1 MKRKLLDTVF
11 LSEKRK
17 RILLLLD
24 RSPRSID
31 GIVDRLETSR
41 QGLLP
46 QIKILIEEKLV
57 EKKNG
62 DIQLT
67 NVGKL
72 LINDIKKIV
81 SNVDVLEIDYDFWTT
96 RDFSAIPEH
105 LFNRLGDIYPCQIRK
120 PEINEMFELDSDILK
135 GMYTSKY
142 VAACASFIH
151 PSYPSVFQELNKSGT
166 DTSVLLTE
174 NAIQKL
180 ETEFKEGYD
189 LFLQSENSEICAL
202 EELKI
207 PAIVVTD
214 NFILLW
220 LFNEKGNFEPKHIVS
235 TAESAINWGKEFVDH
250 YKKDASEVTGI
261 MYSN

>member
-1 MKRKLLDTVF
+1 MRRKLLDTVF

-24 RSPRSID
+24 MSPRSIEY
-31 GIVDRLETSR
+31 IVDKLETSR

-46 QIKILIEEKLV
+46 QIKILTEEKLI

-72 LINDIKKIV
+72 LVNDMKRIV

-105 LFNRLGDIYPCQIRK
+105 LLKRLGDIYPCQIRE
-120 PEINEMFELDSDILK
+120 PDINEMFEFDSDMLQEMNK
-135 GMYTSKY
+135 SKY
-142 VAACASFIH
+142 VIACASFIH
-151 PSYPSVFQELNKSGT
+151 PSYPSIFQKLSQNGT
-166 DTSVLLTE
+166 DTCILLTK
-174 NAIQKL
+174 NAIKKL
-180 ETEFKEGYD
+180 ETDFREGHEF
-189 LFLQSENSEICAL
+189 FLQSEHSRMYAL
-202 EELKI
+202 EDLRI
-207 PAIVVTD
+207 PGMIVTD
-214 NFILLW
+214 HFFLLW

-235 TAESAINWGKEFVDH
+235 TTESAISWGKEFAEH
-250 YKKDASEVTGI
+250 YQKSAEKVTEM
-261 MYSN
+261 MYSY